1 MARWALS
8 LSLSLSLSRP
18 LDRDIF
24 QIIRDAMSKMLG
36 DSMKGS
42 AVPSQACSAA
52 GMKLMNVYL
61 EKMKVL
67 SRPMN
72 EL

>member
-1 MARWALS
+1 MASPVA
-8 LSLSLSLSRP
+8 
-18 LDRDIF
+18 LDRDTF
-24 QIIRDAMSKMLG
+24 SSKSIIRDAMSKMVG

-42 AVPSQACSAA
+42 AVPSQSCSAA

>member
-1 MARWALS
+1 
-8 LSLSLSLSRP
+8 
-18 LDRDIF
+18 
-24 QIIRDAMSKMLG
+24 MSKMVG

-42 AVPSQACSAA
+42 AVASQSCSAA

>member
-1 MARWALS
+1 MA
-8 LSLSLSLSRP
+8 SRTF
-18 LDRDIF
+18 DRDILRT
-24 QIIRDAMSKMLG
+24 RDAMTKMVG
-36 DSMKGS
+36 DSMKGT
-42 AVPSQACSAA
+42 AEPSQSCSAA

>member
-1 MARWALS
+1 MVS
-8 LSLSLSLSRP
+8 P
-18 LDRDIF
+18 LLLNRDQIF
-24 QIIRDAMSKMLG
+24 RDAMSKMVG

-42 AVPSQACSAA
+42 AVPSQSCSAA

>member
-1 MARWALS
+1 
-8 LSLSLSLSRP
+8 
-18 LDRDIF
+18 
-24 QIIRDAMSKMLG
+24 MSKMLG